1 MINDPVDVRIFVS
14 KLSGLIGGARAPL
27 DPPPNQQLS
36 ENFICVANVDFTFLE
51 GISNLLW
58 HELKCSIF
66 TAYNMGVPL
75 VEKREA
81 FFLILVHDELHETN
95 YKLVRNFILG
105 NFVCEKQSVLLSTWC
120 MGNSWGSCHLS
131 STYTLSVLAPV
142 WISPL
147 FLCHLGYSERLRSWH
162 GFYHMLFMWRKY
174 MCSAMVKMGTLE

>member
-1 MINDPVDVRIFVS
+1 MWILLSWKGSAICFDMSWNVVFLLPIIWEFPGWKNE
-14 KLSGLIGGARAPL
+14 KL
-27 DPPPNQQLS
+27 
-36 ENFICVANVDFTFLE
+36 
-51 GISNLLW
+51 
-58 HELKCSIF
+58 
-66 TAYNMGVPL
+66 
-75 VEKREA
+75 

-95 YKLVRNFILG
+95 YKLVRNFRLQG
-105 NFVCEKQSVLLSTWC
+105 NFVCKKQSVLLSTWC